1 MRHTQVKQEFEKIWK
16 AIEELRGE
24 RLEPIK
30 IPKGVVELKKPL
42 PIVSYVGSKTPV
54 KEPKV
59 DKENKSKDSK

>member
-16 AIEELRGE
+16 AIEALRM
-24 RLEPIK
+24 
-30 IPKGVVELKKPL
+30 KKPPL